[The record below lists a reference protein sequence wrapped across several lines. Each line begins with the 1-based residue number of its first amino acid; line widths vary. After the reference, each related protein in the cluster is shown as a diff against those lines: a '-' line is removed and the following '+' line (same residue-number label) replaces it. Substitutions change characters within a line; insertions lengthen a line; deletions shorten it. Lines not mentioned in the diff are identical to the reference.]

1 MKNALYLD
9 RRFLSRLTRIFS
21 GLGAVLILVAFCLE
35 MSCFAQPGG
44 QDRSRDDR
52 GRGDRGP
59 SGGFSGG
66 GPTMQGRGGF
76 PGGGFPGGGPGMQ
89 SRGGFPGGG
98 FPGGG
103 PGMQSR
109 GGFPGGGFPG
119 GGFPGGGFPGGGPG
133 MQARGGFPGGGF
145 PGGGFPGGGFP
156 GMMGMSRRESSA
168 SATTSP
174 LVPEFGEAAAAAP
187 VVLKFGDYEQA
198 TAMPTVSS
206 ANSQDA
212 MLQQQINEQAQQL
225 LNRYD
230 RDKNGMIEKSA
241 DEWRNLQIDT
251 NTVDINRDGRI
262 SIDELRVYAG
272 NQLRGGQAGT
282 KIFTT
287 FATTYEH
294 LPEGIP
300 YWFTSRDKDND
311 GQLTMFEYADGQP
324 ITEAMIGEFEWLDL
338 NDDGIA
344 TLNEC
349 YSAIKTKEE
358 LESKRLAEESG
369 DTQSRDSRSR
379 DGRSDDRSRDRRS
392 SEGGSFTPGADQ
404 ERSDGYSRERGG
416 YEGRGG
422 PMGGRP
428 DSGRGGPPSNR
439 GGSYGGPRGGDS
451 SQWQR
456 PRN

>member
-1 MKNALYLD
+1 M
-9 RRFLSRLTRIFS
+9 T
-21 GLGAVLILVAFCLE
+21 
-35 MSCFAQPGG
+35 
-44 QDRSRDDR
+44 
-52 GRGDRGP
+52 
-59 SGGFSGG
+59 
-66 GPTMQGRGGF
+66 
-76 PGGGFPGGGPGMQ
+76 
-89 SRGGFPGGG
+89 
-98 FPGGG
+98 
-103 PGMQSR
+103 
-109 GGFPGGGFPG
+109 
-119 GGFPGGGFPGGGPG
+119 
-133 MQARGGFPGGGF
+133 
-145 PGGGFPGGGFP
+145 
-156 GMMGMSRRESSA
+156 GMSRRESSA
-168 SATTSP
+168 STATP
-174 LVPEFGEAAAAAP
+174 LVPEFGEAAAATP

-206 ANSQDA
+206 VNSQDA
-212 MLQQQINEQAQQL
+212 VLQQQINEQAQQL

-230 RDKNGMIEKSA
+230 RDKNGMIEKST
-241 DEWRNLQIDT
+241 DEWKNLQVDV
-251 NTVDINRDGRI
+251 NTTDINRDGRI
-262 SIDELRVYAG
+262 TIDELRVYVG

-300 YWFTSRDKDND
+300 FWFTDRDKDND
-311 GQLTMFEYADGQP
+311 GQLSMFEYANGQP

-369 DTQSRDSRSR
+369 NMQSRDSRSR
-379 DGRSDDRSRDRRS
+379 DGRGDDRSRDRRS

-404 ERSDGYSRERGG
+404 ERNDGYSRERGG
-416 YEGRGG
+416 YERRGSEGRGE
-422 PMGGRP
+422 PMGGGRP